1 MVQDHLV
8 PRPDQTAS
16 VAKLR
21 FSFRRIASRDP
32 HNVVGYKRKT
42 PPEEAEALL
51 KKYSNDREAKRSLRL
66 WGGRLRRGWFW
77 RGRLCRRG
85 RSGLNRV
92 GLVVEAD
99 NVLSDID
106 LRGSKENRSVLR
118 GGIQDDDVSVFA
130 GIAVQHVHHL
140 AADAVNDVGLLGVH
154 VFLIL
159 GVHAIEAL
167 GEPLTLLPEA
177 GFFFLAALVGAGVK
191 R

>member
-1 MVQDHLV
+1 MGVGRRTRWMVKKEKR
-8 PRPDQTAS
+8 PR
-16 VAKLR
+16 KN
-21 FSFRRIASRDP
+21 RRRLEKIQ
-32 HNVVGYKRKT
+32 KRKR
-42 PPEEAEALL
+42 
-51 KKYSNDREAKRSLRL
+51 NIRSLRL
-66 WGGRLRRGWFW
+66 GGRRLRRGWFW

-140 AADAVNDVGLLGVH
+140 AADAVNDVGLLG
-154 VFLIL
+154 
-159 GVHAIEAL
+159 
-167 GEPLTLLPEA
+167 
-177 GFFFLAALVGAGVK
+177 
-191 R
+191 